1 MLCALSGTPTTN
13 PVVSPRSGRIFDRVL
28 LTNYLSTSQTDPVT
42 DEPLTIEELIPLN
55 VEPTTTPSLAPEVSL
70 SIPSMLSAFHNE
82 WNALALQTFTLKKQL
97 NAARKEL
104 SNALYYSDASMRV
117 AARAVRER
125 DEARAALAQLAATS
139 GASAVASA
147 PSSAL
152 ALALALVVTDSRAGE
167 ITDAIENSRAALFVA
182 HKSTKRSLPFSA
194 DHIISI
200 DNVHSTATPFS
211 IMKHFGVN
219 GTIYI
224 TDGTSVARYDT
235 KSTPE
240 VIQLPETDSETPI
253 SGFAFSG
260 KSPIIARGTSV
271 TVEKSQFPHLHND
284 DISKIVV
291 HPDLDDVFVMMSQ
304 TKWSLNSV
312 TDLKPVLS
320 VDIDPEMGEAT
331 ECSVHVDGALVA
343 IGTSSGYILLY
354 DIASGTLAST
364 VFVRNQKVERLQ
376 FGENGYWLLVTSVDG
391 EFPNGVCVVD
401 LRKSLII
408 NTIDEDDVLEFI
420 MDNTC
425 SVIFGVTNEAV
436 KIYRYTKK
444 TKSWLKVQDVK
455 DISGDKID
463 FLHDSMV
470 IMGDEIKEYT
480 MV

>member
-28 LTNYLSTSQTDPVT
+28 LTNYLATSQSDPVT

-55 VEPTTTPSLAPEVSL
+55 VEPTTTPSLAPEISL

-97 NAARKEL
+97 NTARKEL

-125 DEARAALAQLAATS
+125 DEARSALAQLAATS
-139 GASAVASA
+139 GASAVATASD
-147 PSSAL
+147 SAL
-152 ALALALVVTDSRAGE
+152 APALVVSDSRASE

-194 DHIISI
+194 DHVIGI
-200 DNVHSTATPFS
+200 DNVHSVAAPFS
-211 IMKHFGVN
+211 IMNHFGDN
-219 GTIYI
+219 GPIYI

-240 VIQLPETDSETPI
+240 VIQLPETNSETPI
-253 SGFAFSG
+253 SGIAFSG
-260 KSPIIARGTSV
+260 ESPIIARGTSV
-271 TVEKSQFPHLHND
+271 TVEESQFPHLHND
-284 DISKIVV
+284 VISKIVV

-320 VDIDPEMGEAT
+320 VDIDPEMGQAT
-331 ECSVHVDGALVA
+331 ECSIHVDGALVA

-376 FGENGYWLLVTSVDG
+376 FGQNGYWLLVTLVDG

-408 NTIDEDDVLEFI
+408 NTIDDNDVLEFI

-425 SVIFGVTNEAV
+425 SVIFGVTNEVV

-444 TKSWLKVQDVK
+444 TKSWLKIQDVK